1 MEFNRNQIF
10 AAGIFF
16 LLLGLQFRMVEEFVL
31 TPQFTRLVMEMFN
44 HPMALAEATAETL
57 AGSPANTTPP
67 KTVRPPEWI
76 GYAFLSVGAVLFL
89 QSLTMRKPGG

>member
-1 MEFNRNQIF
+1 MEFSRNQIF

-44 HPMALAEATAETL
+44 HPMALADATMETL
-57 AGSPANTTPP
+57 AGGSTSAVPP
-67 KTVRPPEWI
+67 KAVRPPEWI
-76 GYAFLSVGAVLFL
+76 GYALLSVGAVLFL
-89 QSLTMRKPGG
+89 QSLTMRKPGS

>member
-31 TPQFTRLVMEMFN
+31 TPQFTRIVMEMLN
-44 HPMALAEATAETL
+44 HPMALADATVDTL
-57 AGSPANTTPP
+57 AGAPADSIPP
-67 KTVRPPEWI
+67 KTIRPPEWI

-89 QSLTMRKPGG
+89 QSLTMKRPGG

>member
-1 MEFNRNQIF
+1 MEFNRNQVF

-31 TPQFTRLVMEMFN
+31 TPQFTRLVAEMFN
-44 HPMALAEATAETL
+44 HPLALADATVETL
-57 AGSPANTTPP
+57 AGSSPPTVPP
-67 KTVRPPEWI
+67 KSIRPPEWI

-89 QSLTMRKPGG
+89 QSLTMKKPG

>member
-16 LLLGLQFRMVEEFVL
+16 LLLGLQFRMVEEFIL

-44 HPMALAEATAETL
+44 HPMALADATVQTL
-57 AGSPANTTPP
+57 AGGSNPQVPAKN
-67 KTVRPPEWI
+67 VRPPEWI

-89 QSLTMRKPGG
+89 QSLTMKKPGG